1 MTISRKTRQAVRI
14 RAIERCE
21 YCCLPEAFSFHPF
34 QVDHVVSVKH
44 DGTDDINNL
53 AWACPNCN
61 NAKGSD
67 LGSYD
72 KETGILTPF
81 YNPRTQIWDD
91 HFELSEGLII
101 GKTPEGRVTVHIL
114 LMNHPERVEVRKIL
128 IESGLWH

>member
-1 MTISRKTRQAVRI
+1 MTISRKIRQAVSK
-14 RAIERCE
+14 RATRRCE
-21 YCCLPEAFSFHPF
+21 YCHLPDSFSFHPF
-34 QVDHVVSVKH
+34 QVDHVISVKH
-44 DGTDDINNL
+44 DGSDDVDNL

-81 YNPRTQIWDD
+81 YNPRTQVWTD
-91 HFELSEGLII
+91 HFEISEGLII

-114 LMNHPERVEVRKIL
+114 LMNQSERVEVRKIL
-128 IESGLWH
+128 IDAGLW